1 MNPPV
6 FGPHDAKLSRDM
18 DLVFCFCIR
27 IVSRDYLFSLIPP
40 KSLQSC
46 RETCN

>member
-6 FGPHDAKLSRDM
+6 FVPHDAKLSRDM
-18 DLVFCFCIR
+18 DFVFYIR

-40 KSLQSC
+40 KSLQSY
-46 RETCN
+46 RETCK